1 LNCFSGSSRAARA
14 AAVKG
19 QLVGGQ
25 DIALGQQVA
34 QITRA
39 GIDVKHLLTTA
50 AMEMVVVVMPV

>member
-1 LNCFSGSSRAARA
+1 
-14 AAVKG
+14 
-19 QLVGGQ
+19 
-25 DIALGQQVA
+25 VA